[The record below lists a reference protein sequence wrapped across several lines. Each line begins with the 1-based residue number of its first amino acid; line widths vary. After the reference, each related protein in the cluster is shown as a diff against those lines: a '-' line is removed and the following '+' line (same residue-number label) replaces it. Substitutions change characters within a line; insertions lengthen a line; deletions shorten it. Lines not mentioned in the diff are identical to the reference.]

1 MRPSIEFWFD
11 FASTYSYLTAM
22 RIEEVASD
30 FDVDVHWKPFLLG
43 PIFAKLG
50 WTDSPFKLYPAK
62 GRYMVKDMQRICT
75 ERGLPFKMP
84 VAFPA
89 RSITANR
96 LGLVALDEAWGVDF
110 VKAVFNAQFGEGRD
124 IGDDAVLRSLLSD
137 LGQDAD
143 LIFEKALSFENKER
157 LKQQTAEAE
166 SKGLFGAPAIVI
178 ADDELFWGDDRLISA
193 IESTA

>member
-1 MRPSIEFWFD
+1 MRRYLEFWFD

-22 RIEEVASD
+22 RIEEVAAS
-30 FDVDVHWKPFLLG
+30 FDVDVRWKPFLLG
-43 PIFAKLG
+43 PIFAKQG

-62 GRYMVKDMQRICT
+62 GRYMLKDMQRLCD

-110 VKAVFNAQFGEGRD
+110 AKAVFSAQFGEGRD
-124 IGDDAVLRSLLSD
+124 IGDDAVLCALLSD

-143 LIFEKALSFENKER
+143 LIFEKALSAENKER
-157 LKQQTAEAE
+157 LKQQTAQAE
-166 SKGLFGAPAIVI
+166 SKGVFGAPAFVTQC
-178 ADDELFWGDDRLISA
+178 DELYWGDDRLINA

>member
-1 MRPSIEFWFD
+1 MRPSVEFWFD

-30 FDVDVHWKPFLLG
+30 FDVEVRWKPFLLG

-62 GRYMVKDMQRICT
+62 GRYMVQDMQRLCD

-84 VAFPA
+84 ASFPCH
-89 RSITANR
+89 SITANR
-96 LGLVALDEAWGVDF
+96 LGLVAVDEVWGVDF
-110 VKAVFNAQFGEGRD
+110 VRAVFSAQFGDGRD

-143 LIFEKALSFENKER
+143 LIFEKALSVENKER

-166 SKGLFGAPAIVI
+166 TKGIFGAPAIVI
-178 ADDELFWGDDRLISA
+178 AGDELFWGDDRLISA
-193 IESTA
+193 IKSTA